1 MKHKKKVIL
10 ICEKISDRVILFS
23 KVWKTLGYETF
34 LIYSQESLLF
44 KDLNDIDFV
53 LNIPNPAEI
62 MYVVKNIKSN
72 AEIHY
77 FNYSPD
83 RLGLELLNSKISYMY
98 DYKDLFWK
106 VMSTGIPESHGQVE
120 VEILKNAKLV
130 TNRDWQ
136 VINYLAYHI
145 PAYENSRLIYSPEY
159 YVTEGEYEDA
169 VISSMHNTEEKKLN
183 AVITGGYSEDG
194 GTVLAEGIKTVIN
207 NLLQQGIK
215 VTVLGT
221 NSNIYNINQR
231 YKIDEKQIEKNEN
244 LIIKEAMIH
253 EEFEKELINYD
264 FAVHMT
270 NEDLFQNLETKQ
282 FINSNAASFSGSAR
296 LISFIKA
303 NLPILISKRY
313 ECNINRFKDS
323 SFLTVFDKNND
334 YSEIFSEKRKNNFK
348 AKLFTQRKKYHL
360 NEFIKKIE
368 NTLG

>member
-1 MKHKKKVIL
+1 
-10 ICEKISDRVILFS
+10 
-23 KVWKTLGYETF
+23 
-34 LIYSQESLLF
+34 
-44 KDLNDIDFV
+44 
-53 LNIPNPAEI
+53 
-62 MYVVKNIKSN
+62 
-72 AEIHY
+72 
-77 FNYSPD
+77 
-83 RLGLELLNSKISYMY
+83 
-98 DYKDLFWK
+98 
-106 VMSTGIPESHGQVE
+106 
-120 VEILKNAKLV
+120 
-130 TNRDWQ
+130 
-136 VINYLAYHI
+136 
-145 PAYENSRLIYSPEY
+145 
-159 YVTEGEYEDA
+159 
-169 VISSMHNTEEKKLN
+169 
-183 AVITGGYSEDG
+183 
-194 GTVLAEGIKTVIN
+194 
-207 NLLQQGIK
+207 LLQQGIK